1 MTKNA
6 TIKAL
11 TAEFDRV
18 EEMMWEIEMI
28 DHWTQA
34 DREKYD
40 ELFRYRNQL
49 IAELAKLGV
58 C

>member
-11 TAEFDRV
+11 TAEFNRV
-18 EEMMWEIEMI
+18 EDKLWEINII

-49 IAELAKLGV
+49 IDELAKLGV

>member
-18 EEMMWEIEMI
+18 EEMMWELNMI
-28 DHWTQA
+28 DRWTQA

-49 IAELAKLGV
+49 ITDLAKLGV
-58 C
+58 R